1 MSTGLKKAWPYVIV
15 LVLLG
20 AVAVLTEDYLPFD
33 LFGNNEEVEDSVATE
48 IDSVQVEEVVPMD
61 TTVLDTI
68 VEEVIPEVIE
78 VEEEAV
84 KEWCLVIASVPSRDH
99 AERIATKAGENAKV
113 KYVEYLD
120 TYRVVYNR
128 YSSLAEAQNGFDEVS
143 HQYPKAWLVYF

>member
-33 LFGNNEEVEDSVATE
+33 LFGNNEDVEDSVATE
-48 IDSVQVEEVVPMD
+48 VDSLQVEEVIPVD
-61 TTVLDTI
+61 TVVFDTI
-68 VEEVIPEVIE
+68 VEEVMSEVIE
-78 VEEEAV
+78 EEVV

-99 AERIATKAGENAKV
+99 ADRIAAKAGGNAKV

-120 TYRVVYNR
+120 TYRVVYDR